1 VCDRFSSRTSRQPN
15 SLRRDRVIR
24 FGLARGVTAVAMM
37 LLLSAVLFFS
47 TEALPGDAA
56 GVVAGADAT
65 ESERAEIRARLGLDE
80 PAVTRYVTWLGDALT
95 GDLGRSSAAGRPV
108 AEVLASRFGNSVVL
122 VGLAVAGIA
131 VLATTFGLVA
141 GLRAGRLGDRL
152 LSSTTVTLIALPEF
166 LLATGLVVVL
176 AHQGGLFPAVSMFP
190 PGDSPWQHPDM
201 LVLPVTGLVLGGLGV
216 ATRLVRAAVVSVAES
231 PAIEQARLDGE
242 SGVRLAWSY
251 VLPAAAAPGVQGL
264 AVMAAGLLGG
274 SLVVETLFNY
284 PGVGSELTRAVTY
297 RDVAM
302 VQGLGLALAG
312 AALLILFV
320 GDLLAG
326 LLNVRSRPASRRRAE
341 RGAP

>member
-1 VCDRFSSRTSRQPN
+1 M
-15 SLRRDRVIR
+15 IR
-24 FGLARGVTAVAMM
+24 FGVVRGVTAAAMM

-47 TEALPGDAA
+47 TEVLPGDAA

-65 ESERAEIRARLGLDE
+65 ESERAEIRERLGLDR
-80 PAVTRYVTWLGDALT
+80 PAAARYVSWLGDALT

-108 AEVLASRFGNSVVL
+108 SEVLASRFGNSVVL

-131 VLATTFGLVA
+131 ALAVTFGLLA
-141 GLRAGRLGDRL
+141 GLRAGRLEDRL
-152 LSSTTVTLIALPEF
+152 LSSMTVTLIALPEF

-176 AHQGGLFPAVSMFP
+176 AHQGGLFPAVSLFP
-190 PGDSPWQHPDM
+190 PGDAPWQHPDM
-201 LVLPVTGLVLGGLGV
+201 LVLPVTALVLAGLGV
-216 ATRLVRAAVVSVAES
+216 ATRLVRAAVVGAAQS
-231 PAIEQARLDGE
+231 PVVEQARLDGE

-251 VLPAAAAPGVQGL
+251 VLPAAAAPGIQGL

-284 PGVGSELTRAVTY
+284 PGVGSELARAVAY

-302 VQGLGLALAG
+302 VQGLGLVLAG
-312 AALLILFV
+312 AALLILFT

-326 LLNVRSRPASRRRAE
+326 WLNVRSRPASRLRAGRRTS
-341 RGAP
+341 

>member
-1 VCDRFSSRTSRQPN
+1 M
-15 SLRRDRVIR
+15 IR
-24 FGLARGVTAVAMM
+24 FGLARGLTFVSTM

-56 GVVAGADAT
+56 GALVGAEAT
-65 ESERAEIRARLGLDE
+65 ESERTEARERLGLDE

-108 AEVLASRFGNSVVL
+108 TEVLASRFGNSVVL
-122 VGLAVAGIA
+122 VGLAVAAIA
-131 VLATTFGLVA
+131 ALATAFGLVA

-152 LSSTTVTLIALPEF
+152 LSSMTVTLIALPEF

-176 AHQGGLFPAVSMFP
+176 AHRGGLFPAVSMFP
-190 PGDSPWQHPDM
+190 PGDSPWRHPDM
-201 LVLPVTGLVLGGLGV
+201 LVLPVTSLVLGGLGV
-216 ATRLVRAAVVSVAES
+216 ATRLVRAAVVSAAES
-231 PAIEQARLDGE
+231 PAVEQARLDGE

-251 VLPAAAAPGVQGL
+251 VLPAAAAPGLQGL
-264 AVMAAGLLGG
+264 TVMAAGLLGG

-284 PGVGSELTRAVTY
+284 PGVGSELARAVTY

-302 VQGLGLALAG
+302 VQGLGLTLAG

-326 LLNVRSRPASRRRAE
+326 LLNVRSRPLSRRLAV